1 MLVQARVQEEGVE
14 AGLGRGRWGWR
25 ADAKVRTRVGG
36 AAPCGRGP
44 ALGGGGGAGAGRPVI
59 VRVPDEGVDPET
71 PGPLLGA
78 CATVFRGRPDAVG
91 S

>member
-1 MLVQARVQEEGVE
+1 MQEEGVE

-44 ALGGGGGAGAGRPVI
+44 ALGGRWGAWAGRPVI

-78 CATVFRGRPDAVG
+78 CATVFRGGPDAVG